1 MAAPCVSCEI
11 SLKSGERTNIKCV
24 LATNDG
30 KFSRQSVR
38 DAISKVQADVNAFL
52 TVQVEK
58 EKQESAQ
65 LKSSGVRPHAKSGA
79 AGDAGGAAGGEGDL
93 LTSVTGAGDDSDDVG
108 LEEDEDD
115 EEEDVPKN
123 ADNDEDQ
130 TGKREAKD
138 WDSTSSKKSKLSDS

>member
-65 LKSSGVRPHAKSGA
+65 LKNSGVRPHAKSGA
-79 AGDAGGAAGGEGDL
+79 AGDAGGADGGEGDV
-93 LTSVTGAGDDSDDVG
+93 LTGVTGAGMYDGGGPWVG
-108 LEEDEDD
+108 
-115 EEEDVPKN
+115 V
-123 ADNDEDQ
+123 
-130 TGKREAKD
+130 
-138 WDSTSSKKSKLSDS
+138 